1 MGEFFGG
8 MTGWTIASQIVCYS
22 FIILFIWGASV
33 KFGKKN
39 EFNDDFTSLE
49 VMKSLRGFA
58 AIGVIIHHISQEPF
72 FQEEGVLSAFV
83 NAGAY
88 FVAIFFFCSGFGLI
102 KSLDAKKDYLKGFIR
117 KRIIKSI
124 VVPFY
129 VNVLIYGILMFI
141 VKYPLDKVQ
150 WLTNLSGF
158 TMMNRFAWFPI
169 VLAILYLVF
178 FLCFRF
184 IKNRPVCFVVIFIF
198 IIAMGVGGMCVGH
211 FAYWA
216 GPDQWWTDEAFFENG
231 FKWWMD
237 QQIFWF
243 NGEWWVNA
251 APAFLTGLIFANYE
265 KQIVAF
271 FKKSYAL
278 KFHIL
283 LAITMLCYQLS
294 SFGQSHF
301 GYWTEWDGNGYELD
315 KKIITYFCQV
325 PLFLILV
332 FTIFIFMMKYHVK
345 NPVTGFFGKY
355 SLHTY
360 LMNLAALTV
369 LRFIEVPDVLVK
381 VGDVK
386 NNLLIYGV
394 SVMILSVFFG
404 VIEQKITESVQNK
417 LFSPPRPK
425 VKPVYISLLDDG
437 EGKADIRDIA
447 RDKAEDVKA
456 DAKAVESKPEDKAKT
471 EPKEE
476 AKAAKPADKAK
487 KNNKKK

>member
-1 MGEFFGG
+1 MGAFFGG
-8 MTGWTIASQIVCYS
+8 IDGWTIASQIVCYS
-22 FIILFIWGASV
+22 FIILFIWGATV
-33 KFGKKN
+33 KFGRKN

-117 KRIIKSI
+117 KRIVKSI

-150 WLTNLSGF
+150 WLTNLTGF

-184 IKNRPVCFVVIFIF
+184 IKNRPVCFAIIFVF
-198 IIAMGVGGMCVGH
+198 ILAMGVGGMCVGH

-216 GPDQWWTDEAFFENG
+216 GPDNWWTDETYFENN

-251 APAFLTGLIFANYE
+251 APAFLAGLVFANYE

-271 FKKSYAL
+271 FKKAYAL

-283 LAITMLCYQLS
+283 LIITLLCYQLS
-294 SFGQSHF
+294 SFGQSYF

-315 KKIITYFCQV
+315 KKIITFFCQV

-332 FTIFIFMMKYHVK
+332 VTIFIFMMKYHVT
-345 NPVTGFFGKY
+345 NPVTRFFGKY

-360 LMNLAALTV
+360 LMNLAAITV
-369 LRFIEVPDVLVK
+369 LRFVEVPEALVN

-386 NNLLIYGV
+386 HNLLIYGV
-394 SVMILSVFFG
+394 SVMILSVLMG
-404 VIEQKITESVQNK
+404 VAEQKITESVQNK

-437 EGKADIRDIA
+437 EGKADIRDIKA
-447 RDKAEDVKA
+447 KPEEETADKTVETKAEDKS
-456 DAKAVESKPEDKAKT
+456 ENQS
-471 EPKEE
+471 KEE
-476 AKAAKPADKAK
+476 
-487 KNNKKK
+487 